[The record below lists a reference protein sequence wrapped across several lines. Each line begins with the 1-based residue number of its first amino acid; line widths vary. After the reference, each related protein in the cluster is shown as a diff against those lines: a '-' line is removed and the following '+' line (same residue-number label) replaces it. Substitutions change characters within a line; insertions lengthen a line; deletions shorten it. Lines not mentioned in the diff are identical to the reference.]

1 MVYGPG
7 YQGFRDTGDYV
18 VKGAPVRGAEN
29 KGCRKGRSGDEVQT
43 ETGGIGEGMD
53 GEAADSLDFIH
64 AALFFGLRQNRRIF
78 AGGVLL

>member
-7 YQGFRDTGDYV
+7 CPGFRDTGDYV

-43 ETGGIGEGMD
+43 ETGEIGEGME

-64 AALFFGLRQNRRIF
+64 AVLFFSLRRD
-78 AGGVLL
+78 